1 MRLQNCPQDAHATG
15 RGGTD
20 SELGRQ
26 METSAA
32 SDVKAVNSHP
42 NWRIGRASIF
52 SFFFLILVAIAA
64 VLTYKHNNSPQ
75 PIDVLFVG
83 CKADGQVGPKD
94 APIGQYMRITISPRL
109 ARKIAYYQDS
119 DGVNVLGPRGWYCFE
134 TYGSSGSNLYVS
146 PIPLNS
152 ADLFSGSWKGIPSY
166 GIQLSEAD
174 GGTSG
179 RFAVARIVARLFP
192 AHWDFVSNVIAEGL
206 EPASTFPYG
215 PYPADKLTYKNKN
228 TAEYATPPNTEGM
241 GTKSN
246 FVANAYPIKGVVILY
261 PDEYL
266 SAAQLSVR
274 LPPEM
279 SDLIPVI
286 IRRVEQ
292 DTSQSMQPPGP

>member
-1 MRLQNCPQDAHATG
+1 
-15 RGGTD
+15 
-20 SELGRQ
+20 
-26 METSAA
+26 METPAA

-42 NWRIGRASIF
+42 NWRIGRASVL
-52 SFFFLILVAIAA
+52 SFFFLLFVAIAA

-75 PIDVLFVG
+75 PIDVPFVG

-119 DGVNVLGPRGWYCFE
+119 DGVNILGPRGWYCFE
-134 TYGSSGSNLYVS
+134 TYGSSGSNLYVT
-146 PIPLNS
+146 PMPLNS
-152 ADLFSGSWKGIPSY
+152 ADLFSGNWKGIPSY

-192 AHWDFVSNVIAEGL
+192 AHWDFVSDVIAEGL
-206 EPASTFPYG
+206 ESASTFPYG
-215 PYPADKLTYKNKN
+215 PYPADKLTYKNKD
-228 TAEYATPPNTEGM
+228 TVEYTTPPNTEGM
-241 GTKSN
+241 GTESD

-274 LPPEM
+274 LAPEM

>member
-1 MRLQNCPQDAHATG
+1 
-15 RGGTD
+15 
-20 SELGRQ
+20 
-26 METSAA
+26 MEKPVVSF
-32 SDVKAVNSHP
+32 VKSHP
-42 NWRIGRASIF
+42 NRRIALASVL
-52 SFFFLILVAIAA
+52 SFFFLLLVAIAS
-64 VLTYKHNNSPQ
+64 VLTYKHENLPQ
-75 PIDVLFVG
+75 PIDVPFVG

-119 DGVNVLGPRGWYCFE
+119 DGVNVLGPRGWHCFE
-134 TYGSSGSNLYVS
+134 TYGSSGSNLYVT

-152 ADLFSGSWKGIPSY
+152 ADLSSGSWKGIPSY

-192 AHWDFVSNVIAEGL
+192 AHWDFVSDVIAEGL

-215 PYPADKLTYKNKN
+215 PYHTDKLTYKNEN
-228 TAEYATPPNTEGM
+228 TVEYTTPSNAEGIGTESDFVPNT
-241 GTKSN
+241 
-246 FVANAYPIKGVVILY
+246 YPIQGVVILY
-261 PDEYL
+261 PGEYL

-274 LPPEM
+274 VPPEM
-279 SDLIPVI
+279 FDLIPVI

-292 DTSQSMQPPGP
+292 DTSQSMQPPGF